1 MLVENRIKYQPML
14 ENVLSL
20 PGGLLF
26 LPIELNTKCLFAR
39 TQQYNLII
47 LNLSS
52 GLIQS
57 EEVEKVITT
66 LFITTFS

>member
-1 MLVENRIKYQPML
+1 ML

-20 PGGLLF
+20 PGGMLF
-26 LPIELNTKCLFAR
+26 LPIELYAKCLFAR
-39 TQQYNLII
+39 TQQYNPII

-57 EEVEKVITT
+57 EEVEKVTIHT
-66 LFITTFS
+66 LSSSSFLVHYYI

>member
-20 PGGLLF
+20 PGGMLF
-26 LPIELNTKCLFAR
+26 LPIELYAKCLFAR
-39 TQQYNLII
+39 TQQYNPII